1 MDNVEIAIELKCND
15 KCNIDDAKEAKKRN
29 RAARKL
35 SLAVGFCLIFIIGE
49 VIGGVISNSLA
60 ILTDAAHL
68 LSDIAGFAI
77 ALFAIYASGWEAN
90 PRQTFG
96 YYRLEILGALISIQ
110 IIWLVTGVLVYEA
123 IIQFIHPNKN
133 INGLIM
139 FCVACGGLG
148 INIIIMYTLGHEG
161 HGHSHSHDHSH
172 DHSHSRGHEN
182 EHQHG
187 NNDKKKHHHEHG
199 ENKEHNHENDQD
211 HNEFKKGFYT
221 QLLYCFGTYLEI

>member
-1 MDNVEIAIELKCND
+1 MEDVESGLQLKCND
-15 KCNIDDAKEAKKRN
+15 KCNIDNAKEAKKRN
-29 RAARKL
+29 RAAKKL
-35 SLAVGFCLIFIIGE
+35 SLAVGFCIIFIIEE

-123 IIQFIHPNKN
+123 ILRFIHPDKN

-148 INIIIMYTLGHEG
+148 INIVIMCTLGHEG
-161 HGHSHSHDHSH
+161 HGHSHSH
-172 DHSHSRGHEN
+172 GH
-182 EHQHG
+182 
-187 NNDKKKHHHEHG
+187 NNDHEHHHNEDNEDKYKKKHHHEHDQH
-199 ENKEHNHENDQD
+199 EEHKHENNHG
-211 HNEFKKGFYT
+211 HNKSKKGFYG
-221 QLLYCFGTYLEI
+221 QLLCCFGVYLC

>member
-1 MDNVEIAIELKCND
+1 MEDVESVAQLKCND
-15 KCNIDDAKEAKKRN
+15 RCSIDNTKEAKKRV
-29 RAARKL
+29 RAVRKL
-35 SLAVGFCLIFIIGE
+35 SFAVGLCIIFIIGE

-123 IIQFIHPNKN
+123 IVRFIHPDKN

-148 INIIIMYTLGHEG
+148 INIIIMCTLGHEG
-161 HGHSHSHDHSH
+161 HGHSHDRS
-172 DHSHSRGHEN
+172 
-182 EHQHG
+182 
-187 NNDKKKHHHEHG
+187 
-199 ENKEHNHENDQD
+199 
-211 HNEFKKGFYT
+211 
-221 QLLYCFGTYLEI
+221 I